1 MKKNNSLD
9 DSKWRKRKMS
19 ISCSEKVIGDFYF
32 LNCLYSFRA
41 ENKLK
46 SHGKV
51 YKNKG
56 FCGIKML
63 WEEDKR

>member
-1 MKKNNSLD
+1 
-9 DSKWRKRKMS
+9 MS

-46 SHGKV
+46 SHEKV

-63 WEEDKR
+63 